1 MNNIN
6 IILCF
11 ASYQDIKGMY
21 KNLEVKL
28 EDFDKIEATETLENY
43 YKNISVEEFF
53 LADVWT
59 DNNDTINKILVKN
72 YTECYQSFLN
82 FVEDLRENLDSIDWQ
97 CFEIACEQ
105 NSNARDV
112 NYLIRYSENIN
123 IIDNI
128 WDYFEECVN
137 VENSELATKLF
148 QLQNEREA
156 MEDLQRL
163 GYIINE
169 SEDGVMFEDNN

>member
-6 IILCF
+6 IVLCF
-11 ASYQDIKGMY
+11 SSYQDINGMY

-28 EDFDKIEATETLENY
+28 EDFNKIEVTEILEKY
-43 YKNISVEEFF
+43 YKTIGVEEFF

-59 DNNDTINKILVKN
+59 DDNDTINKILVKN
-72 YTECYQSFLN
+72 YTECYQAFLS
-82 FVEDLRENLDSIDWQ
+82 FVEDLKDNLNNIDWQ

-105 NSNARDV
+105 NSNCRDI
-112 NYLIRYSENIN
+112 NYLIEYSENIN

-128 WDYFEECVN
+128 WDYFDEYVNMEC
-137 VENSELATKLF
+137 SELATKLF

-163 GYIINE
+163 GYIIYE
-169 SEDGVMFEDNN
+169 SENGIMFEDNN